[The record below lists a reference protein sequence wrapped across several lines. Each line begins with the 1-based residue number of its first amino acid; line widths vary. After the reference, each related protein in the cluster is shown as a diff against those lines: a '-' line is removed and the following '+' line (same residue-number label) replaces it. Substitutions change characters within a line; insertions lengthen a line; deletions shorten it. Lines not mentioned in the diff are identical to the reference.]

1 MLTITESR
9 TTIRATTTQPTQD
22 TTIHNH
28 RSNAWKIAR
37 LWPPP
42 APWLSLRV
50 TEYQYGGISVGRGDL
65 TFSFGFP
72 LRSGGF
78 ALCTDL
84 REAGQI
90 GFSFVGLALD
100 MQLATP

>member
-1 MLTITESR
+1 
-9 TTIRATTTQPTQD
+9 
-22 TTIHNH
+22 
-28 RSNAWKIAR
+28 
-37 LWPPP
+37 
-42 APWLSLRV
+42 V